1 MKHIGIGV
9 GMNMIERIDNVKIL
23 ADFFGFRLG
32 RTPYNSYGETEN
44 IDNIALYP
52 KGDSLPPYS
61 RDACLYTGNLNEV
74 ENFLDGIRWARQY
87 DKMIGSCTEQRRAQ
101 YEAKEVARLAKLK
114 YNKERAE
121 TFNTLK
127 TNFEGAA

>member
-1 MKHIGIGV
+1 MKHVGVAV
-9 GMNMIERIDNVKIL
+9 GMNMIERIDQVREL

-32 RTPYNSYGETEN
+32 RTPYNTTFGASDN
-44 IDNIALYP
+44 IDSIALYP
-52 KGDSLPPYS
+52 KGDCLPPYS

-87 DKMIGSCTEQRRAQ
+87 DKMIGSCTEQRREQ
-101 YEAKEVARLAKLK
+101 YEAKEVARLAKIK

-121 TFNTLK
+121 TIQILK
-127 TNFEGAA
+127 KEF

>member
-1 MKHIGIGV
+1 MKHVGVAV
-9 GMNMIERIDNVKIL
+9 GMNMIERIDSVREL
-23 ADFFGFRLG
+23 ADFFGFRLS
-32 RTPYNSYGETEN
+32 RTPYNTTFGGNDN

-52 KGDSLPPYS
+52 KGDCLPPYS

-87 DKMIGSCTEQRRAQ
+87 DKIIGSCTEQRREQ
-101 YEAKEVARLAKLK
+101 YEAKEVARLAKIK

-121 TFNTLK
+121 TFTTLK
-127 TNFEGAA
+127 KDHV

>member
-1 MKHIGIGV
+1 MKNMGIGV
-9 GMNMIERIDNVKIL
+9 GMNMIERIEDARGL
-23 ADFFGFRLG
+23 AEFFGMRFG
-32 RTPYNSYGETEN
+32 RPPYNSYGETEN

-52 KGDSLPPYS
+52 KDNSLPPYS

-101 YEAKEVARLAKLK
+101 YEAKEVARLAKMK
-114 YNKERAE
+114 YNKERSE
-121 TFNTLK
+121 TFKTLK
-127 TNFEGAA
+127 KEF

>member
-1 MKHIGIGV
+1 MKHVGVAV
-9 GMNMIERIDNVKIL
+9 GMNMIERIESVREL

-32 RTPYNSYGETEN
+32 RSPHSSFDDN

-52 KGDSLPPYS
+52 KGNSLPPYS

-87 DKMIGSCTEQRRAQ
+87 DKMIGSCTEQRREQ
-101 YEAKEVARLAKLK
+101 YEAKEVARLAKIK

-121 TFNTLK
+121 TIQILK
-127 TNFEGAA
+127 QEF